1 MTQDYYRILGVS
13 YDASKE
19 EIRQAY
25 LKLARKYHPDVNK
38 EREAEEFLKSINEAY
53 NALTNDEA
61 RALYDQDLD
70 IPPPWMRS
78 SVRAALVL
86 VCLGVSGVLT
96 WYGFSLQKPDVVAAS
111 SGQET
116 TTETPT
122 ADPVAAFNAQ
132 TERTNGKNLEPT
144 ASSSQPA
151 PAPTPIAKTPSKFPQ
166 ASAPVAKTGPSP
178 KPNALVLQKGSV
190 ASKTIASPKNA
201 AANKQNTVSMAPVKM
216 ASVSKNWDNPW
227 RSNQLAFGGSKKKV
241 NAEGKKSISEQP
253 APLKAS
259 PGAVAERE
267 PQRTAMSEADQKK
280 LMANL
285 PVKTLSYRASPS
297 EILSTIPIPM
307 EDGTTIPAN
316 TLLKVDAQIWNWKRG
331 AFRKKLSKF
340 INALI
345 VSRDVDLASEESG
358 LSMNDVRYFAKLVNT
373 KQGNEG

>member
-13 YDASKE
+13 YDATKE

-86 VCLGVSGVLT
+86 ACLGVSGALT
-96 WYGFSLQKPDVVAAS
+96 WYGFSLQKPDIVAANS
-111 SGQET
+111 DQEAP
-116 TTETPT
+116 TEAPVS
-122 ADPVAAFNAQ
+122 DPVAAFNAQ

-144 ASSSQPA
+144 ALP
-151 PAPTPIAKTPSKFPQ
+151 PQ
-166 ASAPVAKTGPSP
+166 ASAPAATMPSKVPQASVPVAKTAPSP
-178 KPNALVLQKGSV
+178 KPNASGLSKGSLT
-190 ASKTIASPKNA
+190 SKTIASPKNTA
-201 AANKQNTVSMAPVKM
+201 TDKQNTVFIAPVKI
-216 ASVSKNWDNPW
+216 ASVSKNWDNSW
-227 RSNQLAFGGSKKKV
+227 RSKQLAFGDSKKTAKP
-241 NAEGKKSISEQP
+241 EPKKFIPEKS
-253 APLKAS
+253 ALLKTS
-259 PGAVAERE
+259 SGAVVERE
-267 PQRTAMSEADQKK
+267 PQQAAVSEVDKKK
-280 LMANL
+280 LIANL

-297 EILSTIPIPM
+297 EILSTISIPM
-307 EDGTTIPAN
+307 DDGTTIPAN
-316 TLLKVDAQIWNWKRG
+316 TLLQVDARIWNWQRG

-358 LSMNDVRYFAKLVNT
+358 LSMNDVRYFAKLVNA

>member
-13 YDASKE
+13 YDAPKE

-78 SVRAALVL
+78 SVRAALIL

-96 WYGFSLQKPDVVAAS
+96 WYGFSLQKPDIVAAS
-111 SGQET
+111 SEQNA
-116 TTETPT
+116 TEAPA

-144 ASSSQPA
+144 ALP
-151 PAPTPIAKTPSKFPQ
+151 PQ
-166 ASAPVAKTGPSP
+166 ASAPAVKVPQASGPVAKIGLLP
-178 KPNALVLQKGSV
+178 KPNALPP
-190 ASKTIASPKNA
+190 ASKTVASPKNRA
-201 AANKQNTVSMAPVKM
+201 PDKQNTVSTAPMKI
-216 ASVSKNWDNPW
+216 ASVSKSWNNPW
-227 RSNQLAFGGSKKKV
+227 RSNQLAFGDAKKK
-241 NAEGKKSISEQP
+241 AKPEGKKSIAEQSAILNP
-253 APLKAS
+253 PV
-259 PGAVAERE
+259 AVAERE
-267 PQRTAMSEADQKK
+267 PLRTAMSEADQKK

-297 EILSTIPIPM
+297 EILSTISIPM
-307 EDGTTIPAN
+307 DDGTTLPAN
-316 TLLKVDAQIWNWKRG
+316 TLLKVDARIWNWQSG

-358 LSMNDVRYFAKLVNT
+358 LSMNDVRYFAKQVNT